1 MRQTFWRL
9 GPLGF
14 LMQKIWSPSLMLK
27 EKVDSSFVEM
37 RVKIHFWGSLSTDC
51 GDPTSLRG
59 VD

>member
-1 MRQTFWRL
+1 
-9 GPLGF
+9 
-14 LMQKIWSPSLMLK
+14 MLK